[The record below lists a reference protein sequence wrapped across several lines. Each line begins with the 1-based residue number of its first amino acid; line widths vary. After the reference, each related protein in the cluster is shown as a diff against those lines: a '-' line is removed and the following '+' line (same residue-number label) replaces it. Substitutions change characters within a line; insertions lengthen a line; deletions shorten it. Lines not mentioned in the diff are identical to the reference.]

1 MKWVMQILVMLTDVI
16 CWTIMYMLAT
26 EGAYIIAALFCIAW
40 FYNGGFVAWRPKTIK
55 AFLINYDSYLE
66 TGKPKIR
73 EIK

>member
-1 MKWVMQILVMLTDVI
+1 
-16 CWTIMYMLAT
+16 MLAT